1 MPALS
6 VENPTS
12 YNCLSYELSYKLF
25 PSVAAAGILSLGCRT
40 ADFGLLSVV
49 EGVAYS
55 QYLEDCKIWYLA

>member
-40 ADFGLLSVV
+40 ADVGLLSVID
-49 EGVAYS
+49 GDDCS
-55 QYLEDCKIWYLA
+55 QYVDDYKVWYLA